1 MITNKANDMI
11 KSYEEMPVGIYDKI
25 MDLVQGKDE
34 NADLQIVAL
43 LSGKTADELLALPL
57 AEYAKLRDDAA
68 FLYYEPKRHKVQKE
82 YTLGG
87 WVLCPTDDLR
97 KLTTAQYV
105 DYKEYVKQERV
116 NPAHLLSVLLVPKDK
131 KYNEGYDIVELQGA
145 LEWMCILDVFAL
157 VDFFTQRLR
166 NLMLA
171 SLTSSARMASKLPRT
186 ERKAMRKK
194 ILAARLSLL
203 AGGGCGKLMLSRNL
217 PVKLGLRYTDYLLCS
232 SSTLSAI
239 EMINSL
245 KNNVSIT
252 NN

>member
-1 MITNKANDMI
+1 
-11 KSYEEMPVGIYDKI
+11 MPLCIYDKI

-57 AEYAKLRDDAA
+57 GEYAKLRDDAA
-68 FLYYEPKRHKVQKE
+68 FLYNEPKAHKVQKE
-82 YTLGG
+82 YALGG

-105 DYKEYVKQERV
+105 DYKEYIKQEKV
-116 NPAHLLSVLLVPKDK
+116 TPSHLLSVLLVPKGM
-131 KYNEGYDIVELQGA
+131 KYNEGYDVVELQGA
-145 LEWMCILDVFAL
+145 LEWMCILGVFAL

-171 SLTSSARMASKLPRT
+171 SLTSSARMASKIADRT
-186 ERKAMRKK
+186 ERRKMRRK
-194 ILAARLSLL
+194 IMAARLSLL
-203 AGGGCGKLMLSRNL
+203 AGGGFGKLTLSRNL
-217 PVKLGLRYTDYLLCS
+217 PVKLGLRYTDYLLSS

-239 EMINSL
+239 ETINSL
-245 KNNVSIT
+245 KNSGST
-252 NN
+252 MNN

>member
-1 MITNKANDMI
+1 
-11 KSYEEMPVGIYDKI
+11 MPLSIYDKI

-43 LSGKTADELLALPL
+43 LSGKTADELLSLPL
-57 AEYAKLRDDAA
+57 AEYAQLRDDAS
-68 FLYYEPKRHKVQKE
+68 FLYNEPKAHKVQNE

-105 DYKEYVKQERV
+105 DYKEYVKQEKV
-116 NPAHLLSVLLVPKDK
+116 SPAQLLSVLLVPKDK

-166 NLMLA
+166 TLMLA
-171 SLTSSARMASKLPRT
+171 SLTSSAKMASKLPRAQ
-186 ERKAMRKK
+186 RKEMRKK

-203 AGGGCGKLMLSRNL
+203 AGAGCGKLMLSRSL
-217 PVKLGLRYTDYLLCS
+217 PVKLGLRYTDYLLS
-232 SSTLSAI
+232 SFSTLSAI
-239 EMINSL
+239 ETINSL
-245 KNNVSIT
+245 KNNGST
-252 NN
+252 MNN